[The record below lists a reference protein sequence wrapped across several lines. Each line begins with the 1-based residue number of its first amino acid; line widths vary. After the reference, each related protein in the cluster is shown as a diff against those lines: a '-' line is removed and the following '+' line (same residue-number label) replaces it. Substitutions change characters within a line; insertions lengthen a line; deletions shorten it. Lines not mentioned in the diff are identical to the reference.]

1 MKKKKKNRKDLKKS
15 VEMYQNLSEK
25 EKNKKQEYGRKIEKC
40 ITQCEKVRIIF

>member
-1 MKKKKKNRKDLKKS
+1 MKKKKIEKIKKR
-15 VEMYQNLSEK
+15 MYQNLSEK

>member
-1 MKKKKKNRKDLKKS
+1 MKKKKKKIEKIKKR
-15 VEMYQNLSEK
+15 MYQNLSEK